1 MMVYSEI
8 LNTSVYAEET
18 NQQSHQVNQPNISEN
33 ELDSFEKD
41 IKDTSEQI
49 DSLEKKKETL
59 QKDVTNLYNEISD
72 LNVRIQKRAS
82 QIRNQAR
89 DVQVSGLGANY
100 LEILVN
106 SESIPKALSR
116 FQGIRTIIEANNLLL
131 EKQTLD
137 RDEVEKKTDEVE
149 AQVATLETA
158 MRDLDAQ
165 KAALNILKIQQ
176 EIAQNDLK
184 FQQATQENEKEVL
197 FTQKELSE
205 KKLKEEQEKI
215 TKEKEENRQ
224 KEAEEAVRL
233 AEAQASN
240 PGLLSMNVVGLDGLT
255 TKADLVISQSTTNGG
270 SNTTSIG
277 GMDKVSQAKQKAA
290 KRALNSVG
298 QTNPTGWGKSGECI
312 VAVQNWLNA
321 SGIRFIAGGPHSGYV
336 NSGAKQVAW
345 SDVQVGDVVQYENSF
360 SPDAWLDGVH
370 TVLVV
375 GVDDG
380 KVQIVES
387 NNPAGSGYVSTTT
400 GWTPKP
406 YVTNFRAVV
415 WRFPN

>member
-1 MMVYSEI
+1 MLLGLFVCSMVVSSGLSE
-8 LNTSVYAEET
+8 TSVYAEDT
-18 NQQSHQVNQPNISEN
+18 SQQSNQVDQTNKSEN
-33 ELDSFEKD
+33 ELDTFEKD
-41 IKDTSEQI
+41 IKDVSEQI
-49 DSLEKKKETL
+49 DLLEKKQETL
-59 QKDVTNLYNEISD
+59 KTDVTDLYNEISD
-72 LNVRIQKRAS
+72 LTIRIQKRAE

-100 LEILVN
+100 LEILIN

-116 FQGIRTIIEANNLLL
+116 FQGIKTIIEANNLLL

-137 RDEVEKKTDEVE
+137 REDVEKKTKEVE
-149 AQVATLETA
+149 SQVLILETA
-158 MRDLDAQ
+158 MKELDTQ
-165 KAALNILKIQQ
+165 KAALNVLKIQQ

-184 FQQATQENEKEVL
+184 AQQATQEDEKEK
-197 FTQKELSE
+197 T
-205 KKLKEEQEKI
+205 
-215 TKEKEENRQ
+215 RQ

-233 AEAQASN
+233 AEAQAAN
-240 PGLLSMNVVGLDGLT
+240 PGLLSMNVVGSDGLT
-255 TKADLVISQSTTNGG
+255 TKADIVMSQSATSSG

-277 GMDKVSQAKQKAA
+277 GLDQVSQAKQKAA

-321 SGIRFIAGGPHSGYV
+321 SGIRFVAGGPHSGYV
-336 NSGAKQVAW
+336 SSGAKQVSW
-345 SDVQVGDVVQYENSF
+345 SEVQVGDVVQYENSF

-375 GVDDG
+375 GVDG
-380 KVQIVES
+380 KNVQIVES

-400 GWTPKP
+400 GWTPQP